1 MWLDPVATVSPT
13 TIWLEPAAVCGQFR
27 VKCTLQL
34 LANNMY
40 RVNVGRSVG
49 RSSRHT
55 IPYSKDEVD
64 FFAIYLIPEDSWYIV
79 SFEVVDQRVTL
90 CIHTRTHPKVGL
102 WLPYLEAWDLLRQ
115 TGDCI
120 VLPAPEPNCPSP
132 RRRRPAK
139 RAPRNTVE
147 EHSINETTLS
157 LPQGPGEIG
166 QSLAADDGLGI
177 VQDERTGEIVVEE
190 LGGDGTSG
198 G

>member
-79 SFEVVDQRVTL
+79 PFEVVDQRVTL
-90 CIHTRTHPKVGL
+90 CIQARTHPKVG
-102 WLPYLEAWDLLRQ
+102 P
-115 TGDCI
+115 
-120 VLPAPEPNCPSP
+120 
-132 RRRRPAK
+132 
-139 RAPRNTVE
+139 
-147 EHSINETTLS
+147 
-157 LPQGPGEIG
+157 
-166 QSLAADDGLGI
+166 
-177 VQDERTGEIVVEE
+177 
-190 LGGDGTSG
+190 
-198 G
+198 